1 MKLIN
6 LISPLSDLAPLT
18 AYCQPEDFILLRQ
31 DAVYLAC
38 QRELTFPVTTFA
50 LQSDVSW
57 RNIVLPAH
65 ITAIDDA
72 KWVQLSAQ
80 ATQNLL
86 WR

>member
-6 LISPLSDLAPLT
+6 LISPLNNLSSLI
-18 AYCQPEDFILLRQ
+18 AYCQPDDIILLRQ

-38 QRELTFPVTTFA
+38 RSDYTFPVTTFA

-57 RNIVLPAH
+57 RNIALPAH

-72 KWVQLSAQ
+72 RWVQLSAQ

>member
-1 MKLIN
+1 MKLIT
-6 LISPLSDLAPLT
+6 LISPLNNLASLT
-18 AYCQPEDFILLRQ
+18 AYCQPDDIILLRQ

-38 QRELTFPVTTFA
+38 QHKLKFPVTTFA

-80 ATQNLL
+80 AAQNLL